1 MAPVTRCQSLWQ
13 TPLAAILTRIS
24 PSRGSSRFFVEQAAR
39 VEGIHGWV
47 ANRKDGAVEVA
58 AEGDRA
64 AMMRFEA
71 RLRQGPPASRVD
83 EVLVDDDV
91 PTGRATGFVIR
102 T

>member
-1 MAPVTRCQSLWQ
+1 M
-13 TPLAAILTRIS
+13 LAARRFVI
-24 PSRGSSRFFVEQAAR
+24 RGRVQRVGFRFFVEQAAR